1 VVGEEDMDMKAAN
14 SAGHR
19 TSGRPKVFATA
30 LILVIL
36 VALGAVA
43 GATIHEI
50 DLSGPESDFTTTV
63 GTWESGGGTFRQTD
77 AASGTWATQAA
88 VYGVRTFGD
97 FVLEYKVKVGT
108 ATWAGSAFRVPTQGG
123 FGVDGGYTL
132 IHGVV
137 GTQLFDM
144 KNKGL
149 NPLAVGQGFIEGDFN
164 AVRVVV
170 SGTSFKV
177 YVNEME
183 RLSATFEGLDAYK
196 EGYISLLAGNGTAEF
211 KDVRINDEVSAIPTE
226 VPVLEAPTRDPSI
239 PTPTAEALFVG
250 FAGEGVRLAPDDGK
264 PADPEKGIPLATLL
278 GVAGAV
284 VLVFGIGMT
293 AVLLRRRKAAKG
305 SR

>member
-1 VVGEEDMDMKAAN
+1 MKAAN
-14 SAGHR
+14 LDGLRSSRRLRLCTMAWIL
-19 TSGRPKVFATA
+19 A
-30 LILVIL
+30 LL
-36 VALGAVA
+36 VASGVAV
-43 GATIHEI
+43 GATTYEI
-50 DLSGPESDFTTTV
+50 DFSGPDSAFTKVV
-63 GTWESGGGTFRQTD
+63 GTWESGGGTLRQTD

-88 VYGVRTFGD
+88 VYGARTFGD
-97 FVLEYKVKVGT
+97 FVLEYKVKVVT

-196 EGYISLLAGNGTAEF
+196 EGYVVLLAGNGAAEF
-211 KDVRINDEVSAIPTE
+211 KDVRLTDEVTAIPTE
-226 VPVLEAPTRDPSI
+226 VPILEAPTRDPSI

-250 FAGEGVRLAPDDGK
+250 FAGEGVRLAPEEGRPEE
-264 PADPEKGIPLATLL
+264 PAKGIPLASIL
-278 GVAGAV
+278 GIAGVV
-284 VLVFGIGMT
+284 VLVLGIGT
-293 AVLLRRRKAAKG
+293 TLILRRGKKAKQG
-305 SR
+305 SV

>member
-1 VVGEEDMDMKAAN
+1 
-14 SAGHR
+14 
-19 TSGRPKVFATA
+19 
-30 LILVIL
+30 
-36 VALGAVA
+36 
-43 GATIHEI
+43 
-50 DLSGPESDFTTTV
+50 
-63 GTWESGGGTFRQTD
+63 
-77 AASGTWATQAA
+77 
-88 VYGVRTFGD
+88 
-97 FVLEYKVKVGT
+97 
-108 ATWAGSAFRVPTQGG
+108 VPTQGG

-149 NPLAVGQGFIEGDFN
+149 NPLAVGQGFIEGDYN

-226 VPVLEAPTRDPSI
+226 VPVLEAPTRDPLI

>member
-14 SAGHR
+14 TAGHR

-36 VALGAVA
+36 VALGAAA
-43 GATIHEI
+43 GASIYEV
-50 DLSGPESDFTTTV
+50 DLSGPESDFKTTV
-63 GTWESGGGTFRQTD
+63 GTWESGGGTLRQTD

-88 VYGVRTFGD
+88 VYGARTFGD

-149 NPLAVGQGFIEGDFN
+149 NPLAVGQGFIEGDYN